1 LKRIGL
7 LIAVAAVAFLIYR
20 HRSGTPPRAGD
31 DGETPLAVET
41 PAAKAAPPRAPAS
54 SEAAAENAAPAAP
67 AAPPPPAPAAPAEA
81 VAAADGFPRCPD
93 MQPLD
98 GSACPSTTTASLR
111 CAYSTSSGEVVCDC
125 VSASPGTGP
134 GWRCLRPAP
143 AEVPHECPEAAP
155 FSGTACASVGQ
166 LCRYGTAPDAIMC
179 RCQAAGWSCLDYRD
193 WRHKK

>member
-93 MQPLD
+93 M
-98 GSACPSTTTASLR
+98 
-111 CAYSTSSGEVVCDC
+111 
-125 VSASPGTGP
+125 
-134 GWRCLRPAP
+134 
-143 AEVPHECPEAAP
+143 
-155 FSGTACASVGQ
+155 
-166 LCRYGTAPDAIMC
+166 
-179 RCQAAGWSCLDYRD
+179 
-193 WRHKK
+193 